1 MGLFSRKKVVNQS
14 RGLPELPRFPEGPAR
29 QDNSTTKEATIPRYE
44 PAFQKTVTEQG
55 ALNRQP
61 SEQERLNANIPARQ
75 PAFLRPDP
83 LAAEPKNSVAENK
96 MPYNLQSNAQAQ
108 NDRPMTEAIW
118 RPPMQ
123 QQMQQPML
131 QQMPQQ
137 AQPFQ
142 QPMQQ
147 MQYSLPS
154 QMQMNERLPRPEE
167 ARVEEK
173 PVFVRLQQYRE
184 AMSSIELLKQK
195 IQDVEFII
203 GKIEELRAQEQ
214 IELNSCQ
221 NTLNRVKEKLITI
234 DKKLFEV

>member
-1 MGLFSRKKVVNQS
+1 
-14 RGLPELPRFPEGPAR
+14 
-29 QDNSTTKEATIPRYE
+29 
-44 PAFQKTVTEQG
+44 
-55 ALNRQP
+55 
-61 SEQERLNANIPARQ
+61 
-75 PAFLRPDP
+75 
-83 LAAEPKNSVAENK
+83 
-96 MPYNLQSNAQAQ
+96 
-108 NDRPMTEAIW
+108 
-118 RPPMQ
+118 
-123 QQMQQPML
+123 
-131 QQMPQQ
+131 
-137 AQPFQ
+137 
-142 QPMQQ
+142 
-147 MQYSLPS
+147 
-154 QMQMNERLPRPEE
+154 MNERLPRPEE

>member
-1 MGLFSRKKVVNQS
+1 MGLFSRKKVVNQPRS
-14 RGLPELPRFPEGPAR
+14 LPEFPRFPEWPLK
-29 QDNSTTKEATIPRYE
+29 QDNPATREATIPRYE

-61 SEQERLNANIPARQ
+61 SEQERLNANMPARQ

-83 LAAEPKNSVAENK
+83 LAPEAKNNAPESK
-96 MPYNLQSNAQAQ
+96 MPYNLQSNAQSQAQ
-108 NDRPMTEAIW
+108 NDRPMMESIW

-123 QQMQQPML
+123 QQMPQQI
-131 QQMPQQ
+131 PQQ

-147 MQYSLPS
+147 MQYSLPL